1 MSGENNLKRPLS
13 PQHDANGH
21 DGNNENSDAHQGRQR
36 SKAACAPCRQRK
48 RKCDG
53 HFPCHTCV
61 RYEYQCEYPA
71 TKRPSFINNDAGA
84 VQSQPNQQPPP
95 VQSQEPPASSN
106 RGPPTITQ
114 LQKHPLTAPGARFH
128 HRSILDPV
136 KTRFV
141 RANSAIA
148 FPRILGMD
156 MESESIPR
164 LHSFAWHTGIRA
176 EPLDDAVVLTSLLTW
191 PELQQY
197 AKPYFTIVRP
207 EFGLLEEPE
216 FMEQA
221 AARFSNPSG
230 SHDVDAVI
238 LGVAAIGSF
247 FSMNPHPKETE
258 FVFGARDV
266 LVQRGL
272 SHSPSSNSVAAWILR
287 TIYLRLCSRPHGS
300 WICSSITMH
309 QAEASGL
316 HKEMQTIAVV
326 YPAAPTG
333 DNKLA
338 KTRRRLFWIARAL
351 NIILSFEYGRS
362 RVTFDVVTT
371 KKFAPESDSNAHQ
384 FVELADLLPNDFV
397 DREREPD
404 PPAALSSALTKIEE
418 MQTDSS
424 FMTMLKADLA
434 FAIYRRL
441 WLMSLTDAK
450 DRADTVIN
458 VGKAALE
465 AVSKLLETRTPWWN
479 TVHMTFQFL
488 CVCLAINTPRSL
500 AHIQEVLSLLHRVA
514 QTYNTHMVQEAYN
527 QALALVRMSQ
537 ARKQKELE
545 ALNAFPQAP
554 PFEDHPSVGSS
565 MGMTEAP
572 NLDWAMDLPFEWD
585 IFLNPDLVMSAQQTQ
600 SAVDASFNGQLG
612 F

>member
-1 MSGENNLKRPLS
+1 MTGGPNALKRALS
-13 PQHDANGH
+13 PPQDGSGPPDAAA
-21 DGNNENSDAHQGRQR
+21 DGSVHGRQR

-53 HFPCHTCV
+53 NLPCHTCL
-61 RYEYQCEYPA
+61 RYEYQCEYPLPNS
-71 TKRPSFINNDAGA
+71 KRFSTGHQNENHSA
-84 VQSQPNQQPPP
+84 PPP
-95 VQSQEPPASSN
+95 APLLQEASPSVTSA
-106 RGPPTITQ
+106 PPTITQ

-156 MESESIPR
+156 MESETIPR

-176 EPLDDAVVLTSLLTW
+176 EPVEEAVLLTSLLTW
-191 PELQQY
+191 ADVQQL
-197 AKPYFTIVRP
+197 AKSYFTIVEP
-207 EFGLLEEPE
+207 EFGLLDEAD
-216 FMEQA
+216 FMMQA
-221 AARFSNPSG
+221 ASRFSDPAG
-230 SHDVDAVI
+230 QKDIDALI
-238 LGVAAIGSF
+238 FGVAAIGSF
-247 FSMNPHPKETE
+247 FSPNPHPKETE
-258 FVFGARDV
+258 FIFGARNV
-266 LVQRGL
+266 LVQRSL
-272 SHSPSSNSVAAWILR
+272 SHSPSPNNVASWILR

-300 WICSSITMH
+300 WLCSSIAMH

-333 DNKLA
+333 DIELG

-351 NIILSFEYGRS
+351 NIIMSFEYGRS
-362 RVTFDVVTT
+362 RVSFDVVTT
-371 KKFAPESDSNAHQ
+371 KKPAAESGSHAHQ

-404 PPAALSSALTKIEE
+404 PPAALGNALTKIEE
-418 MQTDSS
+418 LQSDSG
-424 FMTMLKADLA
+424 FMTLLKADLA

-450 DRADTVIN
+450 DRAESVIN
-458 VGKAALE
+458 IGRSALD
-465 AVSKLLETRTPWWN
+465 ASGKLLETRTPWWN
-479 TVHMTFQFL
+479 VVHAPFQFL
-488 CVCLAINTPRSL
+488 CVLLAISTPKSL
-500 AHIQEVLSLLHRVA
+500 SHVQEALSLLLRIA
-514 QTYNTHMVQEAYN
+514 QTFNTHMVQEAYN
-527 QALALVRMSQ
+527 QALALVKMSQ
-537 ARKQKELE
+537 QRKQKEIE
-545 ALNAFPQAP
+545 ALNAGHQAP

-585 IFLNPDLVMSAQQTQ
+585 IFLNPDLVMSTQQPQ
-600 SAVDASFNGQLG
+600 SAVDASFSGQLG